1 MDREGAPNEGWR
13 VFRGE
18 MKSGFVRRREPPR
31 RNINFFSFSPSA
43 SGSFDLALPLPP
55 LVPRGSAAS
64 VDRSE
69 SFPTGRNFPTS
80 SLYLLLSESLQKRA
94 SENLALSGYPA
105 NTGSFFREG
114 GRYIT
119 SACPVSSIKL
129 RTFIKRVIDRRL
141 MSLSPNFVF
150 SDCLPRRG
158 TASKRWIRNSSH
170 SRKFYS
176 KGEGD
181 KRR

>member
-1 MDREGAPNEGWR
+1 MNRLAGISI
-13 VFRGE
+13 F
-18 MKSGFVRRREPPR
+18 FLFHPPLPALSTSLSLSLPL
-31 RNINFFSFSPSA
+31 FLLS
-43 SGSFDLALPLPP
+43 LATFLRHPLPP

-114 GRYIT
+114 ERYIT